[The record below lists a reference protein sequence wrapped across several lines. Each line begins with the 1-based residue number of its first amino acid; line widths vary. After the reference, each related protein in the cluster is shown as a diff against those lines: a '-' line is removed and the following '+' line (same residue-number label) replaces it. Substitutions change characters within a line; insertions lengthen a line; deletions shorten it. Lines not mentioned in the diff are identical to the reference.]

1 MIRQG
6 RTASALLKEASALQ
20 QLHHPNIVRIFGCVC
35 VDGSPLPP
43 PPPHPT
49 ALGSPPPRHLL
60 QTLSAYSIVCIEF
73 ALEESPLLS
82 LPLK

>member
-35 VDGSPLPP
+35 GW
-43 PPPHPT
+43 
-49 ALGSPPPRHLL
+49 
-60 QTLSAYSIVCIEF
+60 
-73 ALEESPLLS
+73 LS
-82 LPLK
+82 LCPTTHPLRMLHHTTSCKPCYLLDCARGT